1 MDYTNQILPWLK
13 LEAGF
18 NGNYNHENTPVTT
31 REGTSAADQSVVPE
45 LFNRF
50 IYNNNISALYFT
62 LGGKVKNFSFSAG
75 LRGEAWQVSTK
86 SLAYGESADDADWY
100 KKNNFALFPSAYIS
114 YALPYDNELQI
125 NYTRRIRRPW
135 GGQLNSF
142 RDISDPT
149 NIRFGNPELE
159 PQYSNAFELNYI
171 KSWTY
176 HMISVSAYM
185 RTSDNVINRIS
196 YLSGDVMYTTYANVS
211 KVANSGVEFV
221 VKNNLFKSHLD
232 LTTTVNLYNN
242 HISAWNYTLKDDFGN
257 PVTLSGDKQNS
268 FAWDIRCMATVRL
281 PWNLNFQATGRY
293 SSKHLEAQGSHQGG
307 WSVDLGLRRAF
318 GNWSVSLNCRDL
330 FDSRKFKNTVN
341 DIDYSQYS
349 ERWRGGR
356 RIQLTIKYSFGNM
369 KSKPGRHQ
377 DSEPMDGSGY
387 GDME

>member
-1 MDYTNQILPWLK
+1 
-13 LEAGF
+13 
-18 NGNYNHENTPVTT
+18 
-31 REGTSAADQSVVPE
+31 
-45 LFNRF
+45 
-50 IYNNNISALYFT
+50 
-62 LGGKVKNFSFSAG
+62 
-75 LRGEAWQVSTK
+75 
-86 SLAYGESADDADWY
+86 
-100 KKNNFALFPSAYIS
+100 
-114 YALPYDNELQI
+114 LPYDNELQI

>member
-1 MDYTNQILPWLK
+1 M
-13 LEAGF
+13 
-18 NGNYNHENTPVTT
+18 
-31 REGTSAADQSVVPE
+31 
-45 LFNRF
+45 
-50 IYNNNISALYFT
+50 
-62 LGGKVKNFSFSAG
+62 
-75 LRGEAWQVSTK
+75 
-86 SLAYGESADDADWY
+86 
-100 KKNNFALFPSAYIS
+100 
-114 YALPYDNELQI
+114 
-125 NYTRRIRRPW
+125 

-176 HMISVSAYM
+176 HMISVSAYL

-268 FAWDIRCMATVRL
+268 LYVGHPVHGHCAA
-281 PWNLNFQATGRY
+281 
-293 SSKHLEAQGSHQGG
+293 SLEPEFPGHRPLQ
-307 WSVDLGLRRAF
+307 
-318 GNWSVSLNCRDL
+318 
-330 FDSRKFKNTVN
+330 FKA
-341 DIDYSQYS
+341 S
-349 ERWRGGR
+349 
-356 RIQLTIKYSFGNM
+356 
-369 KSKPGRHQ
+369 
-377 DSEPMDGSGY
+377 
-387 GDME
+387 